1 MFNTTDEGKVV
12 YWSPYFNPN
21 LDNWNLLFEEP
32 IRLDKILIKN
42 SNKVEK
48 ENNIFLC
55 PAVSNISKNTFVLS
69 NPISSEFIFDIDEVH
84 LKTKII
90 PSNKN
95 YYDSKLT
102 RNPNFDKNILFEYG
116 LGYIFFSEDSLN
128 MTLTSPYFSKA
139 NHLQYGSIIFGKFNV
154 GKWFR
159 RIVFEFNL
167 WDNKTLFKIE
177 KGEHI
182 AYINFESD
190 KPITLKRFVLND
202 KLFKLSQA
210 VETSKN
216 WCPFMKLK
224 DRYNNFFKTR
234 TNDIII
240 KEIKNNLI

>member
-1 MFNTTDEGKVV
+1 MFNTTNEGKVV

-21 LDNWNLLFEEP
+21 NDNWNLLFEEP
-32 IRLDKILIKN
+32 TRLDKVLLEQSSKI
-42 SNKVEK
+42 EK
-48 ENNIFLC
+48 QNNIFLC
-55 PAVSNISKNTFVLS
+55 PAVSNISKTTFVIN
-69 NPISSEFIFDIDEVH
+69 NPISSEFTFDVNEEYS
-84 LKTKII
+84 KSKII
-90 PSNKN
+90 PISKN
-95 YYDSKLT
+95 YYNSKLT

-116 LGYIFFSEDSLN
+116 LGYIFFSEETLN

-139 NHLQYGSIIFGKFNV
+139 DHLQYGSIVFGKFNI

-159 RIVFEFNL
+159 QIAFEFNI
-167 WDNKTLFKIE
+167 WNNKTLFKIE
-177 KGEHI
+177 KGENI

-190 KPITLKRFVLND
+190 KPIILKRFVLND

-210 VETSKN
+210 VENSKN

-240 KEIKNNLI
+240 KEIKKNLI